1 LIGIE
6 TGCHRGFSGLVGVA
20 IDRKTIDVYIYF
32 GTNSIAK
39 IAFDSSISAFVKS
52 DLLNFASSERGV
64 VGAASTKAQLFF
76 PNRL

>member
-32 GTNSIAK
+32 GANSIAK

-52 DLLNFASSERGV
+52 DLLNFASSGV